1 MDPAYSIIVFT
12 TASGAGY
19 GLLVLVSLLAIGGV
33 LPPTTGLGLAALGA
47 AAALIA
53 AGLSSSA
60 LHLGRPERALG
71 AFSQWRSS
79 WLAREGVA
87 AVATFAPLG
96 LFGIGWVFFNDVGG
110 FFAWM
115 AAACAFLALLT
126 VSCTAMIYASLKPI
140 RQWRNGFVLPA
151 YLALGLY
158 SGSLLLVLLTRMFG
172 VYRPAFA
179 VLAVILLGVAWAIK
193 WGYWRHIDAAPAQVT
208 LGAVTGL
215 GRLGEVRLLEAPH
228 TEANFVMREM
238 GYRDRARARPEAAG
252 HRAYRALSCTAG
264 APRRRCGGP
273 AGSGAIGRAAG
284 RPQRGARR
292 WRRTV
297 AVLRGGAARRHALLR
312 SRQDRFP

>member
-19 GLLVLVSLLAIGGV
+19 GLLVLVSLLAIGGS
-33 LPPTTGLGLAALGA
+33 LPATTGIGLVALGA
-47 AAALIA
+47 PAALIA

-60 LHLGRPERALG
+60 LHLGRPERALA

-87 AVATFAPLG
+87 AVATFLPLG
-96 LFGIGWVFFNDVGG
+96 LFGIGWVFFNNVGG

-115 AAACAFLALLT
+115 AVACALLALLT

-140 RQWRNGFVLPA
+140 QQWRNSFVLPG

-158 SGSLLLVLLTRMFG
+158 SGSLLLVSLTRAFG

-179 VLAVILLGVAWAIK
+179 VLAVILLGVAWTIK
-193 WGYWRHIDAAPAQVT
+193 WGYWRHIDATPAQIS
-208 LGAVTGL
+208 LGAASGL

-238 GYRDRARARPEAAG
+238 GYAIARAHARQLRVLVHVALFLAPLALLGVVAAG
-252 HRAYRALSCTAG
+252 PPILAQLAALL
-264 APRRRCGGP
+264 
-273 AGSGAIGRAAG
+273 
-284 RPQRGARR
+284 
-292 WRRTV
+292 
-297 AVLRGGAARRHALLR
+297 AVLSATLGVGVERWLFFAEARHVSMVFYVRAE
-312 SRQDRFP
+312 

>member
-19 GLLVLVSLLAIGGV
+19 GLLALVSLLAIGGA
-33 LPPTTGLGLAALGA
+33 LPPTTGLGLAAIGA
-47 AAALIA
+47 AAALIV

-115 AAACAFLALLT
+115 AAACALLALLT

-140 RQWRNGFVLPA
+140 RQWRNGFVLPG

-179 VLAVILLGVAWAIK
+179 LLAVILLGVAWAIK
-193 WGYWRHIDAAPAQVT
+193 WGYWRHIDATPAQIS
-208 LGAVTGL
+208 LGAASGL

-238 GYRDRARARPEAAG
+238 GYAIARAHARKLRIVAHVALFFAPLALLGVVAAGPPIPAQLAALLAVLSAALGVGVERWLFFAEARHVSMLFYDRAE
-252 HRAYRALSCTAG
+252 
-264 APRRRCGGP
+264 
-273 AGSGAIGRAAG
+273 
-284 RPQRGARR
+284 
-292 WRRTV
+292 
-297 AVLRGGAARRHALLR
+297 
-312 SRQDRFP
+312 

>member
-1 MDPAYSIIVFT
+1 MDPVYSIIVFT

-19 GLLVLVSLLAIGGV
+19 GLLFLVSLLAIGGAM
-33 LPPTTGLGLAALGA
+33 PPTTGLGLAALGA
-47 AAALIA
+47 PAALIA

-96 LFGIGWVFFNDVGG
+96 LFGVGWVSFNDVGG

-115 AAACAFLALLT
+115 AMACAFLALLT
-126 VSCTAMIYASLKPI
+126 VSCTGMIYASLKPI
-140 RQWRNGFVLPA
+140 RQWRNGFVLPC
-151 YLALGLY
+151 YLALALY

-172 VYRPAFA
+172 VFRPAFA
-179 VLAVILLGVAWAIK
+179 LLAVILLGVAWAIK
-193 WGYWRHIDAAPAQVT
+193 WGYWRHIDAAPAQVN

-215 GRLGEVRLLEAPH
+215 GQFGQVRLLEAPH

-238 GYRDRARARPEAAG
+238 GFEIARAHARKLRFIVHGALFLAPLALLGVVAAG
-252 HRAYRALSCTAG
+252 PPIPAQSAALLAVLS
-264 APRRRCGGP
+264 
-273 AGSGAIGRAAG
+273 AALG
-284 RPQRGARR
+284 
-292 WRRTV
+292 V
-297 AVLRGGAARRHALLR
+297 AVERWLFFAEAQHVSMLFYERAE
-312 SRQDRFP
+312 

>member
-19 GLLVLVSLLAIGGV
+19 GLLVLVSLLAIVGA

-47 AAALIA
+47 AAALIS

-87 AVATFAPLG
+87 AIATLAPLG

-115 AAACAFLALLT
+115 AAACALLALLT

-140 RQWRNGFVLPA
+140 QRWRNGFVLPG
-151 YLALGLY
+151 YLALSLY
-158 SGSLLLVLLTRMFG
+158 SGSLLLVLLTRAFG
-172 VYRPAFA
+172 VYRPAFG
-179 VLAVILLGVAWAIK
+179 VLAVILLSVAWTIK
-193 WGYWRHIDAAPAQVT
+193 WGCWRHIDATPAQIS
-208 LGAVTGL
+208 LGAASGL
-215 GRLGEVRLLEAPH
+215 SRLGEVRLLEAPH

-238 GYRDRARARPEAAG
+238 GYAIALAHARKLRVVAHVALFLAPLALLGVVAAGSPVLARLAALLAVLSAALGVGVERWLFFAEAQHVSMVFYDRAG
-252 HRAYRALSCTAG
+252 
-264 APRRRCGGP
+264 
-273 AGSGAIGRAAG
+273 
-284 RPQRGARR
+284 
-292 WRRTV
+292 
-297 AVLRGGAARRHALLR
+297 
-312 SRQDRFP
+312 

>member
-19 GLLVLVSLLAIGGV
+19 GLLALVSLSAIGGV
-33 LPPTTGLGLAALGA
+33 LPATTGLGLAALGA

-79 WLAREGVA
+79 WLAREGVL

-115 AAACAFLALLT
+115 AAACALLALLT

-140 RQWRNGFVLPA
+140 QQWRNGFVLPA

-158 SGSLLLVLLTRMFG
+158 CGALLLVLLTRAFG

-179 VLAVILLGVAWAIK
+179 VLAIILLGVAWAIK
-193 WGYWRHIDAAPAQVT
+193 WGYWRHIDATPAQIS
-208 LGAVTGL
+208 LGAASGL

-238 GYRDRARARPEAAG
+238 GYKIARAHARKLRVIV
-252 HRAYRALSCTAG
+252 HVALFLAPLILLGAVAAG
-264 APRRRCGGP
+264 APP
-273 AGSGAIGRAAG
+273 LATLAAALAALSAAAGAGVERWLFFAEAGHTCMLFYGRAN
-284 RPQRGARR
+284 
-292 WRRTV
+292 
-297 AVLRGGAARRHALLR
+297 
-312 SRQDRFP
+312 

>member
-19 GLLVLVSLLAIGGV
+19 GLLALVSLLAIGGV
-33 LPPTTGLGLAALGA
+33 LPPTTGLGLAALGTS
-47 AAALIA
+47 AALIA

-79 WLAREGVA
+79 WLAREGVL

-115 AAACAFLALLT
+115 AGACALLGLLT
-126 VSCTAMIYASLKPI
+126 VSCTAMIYVSLKPI
-140 RQWRNGFVLPA
+140 QQWHNGFVLPG
-151 YLALGLY
+151 YLALGLC

-179 VLAVILLGVAWAIK
+179 LLAIILLGVTWAIK
-193 WGYWRHIDAAPAQVT
+193 WGYWRHIDAAPADVN

-215 GRLGEVRLLEAPH
+215 DRLGEVRLLEAPH

-238 GYRDRARARPEAAG
+238 GYEIARAHAWKLRLVVHIALFLAPLALLGVVAAGPPILAQLAALLAVLGAAVGVAVERWLFFAEARHVGMLFYDRAE
-252 HRAYRALSCTAG
+252 
-264 APRRRCGGP
+264 
-273 AGSGAIGRAAG
+273 
-284 RPQRGARR
+284 
-292 WRRTV
+292 
-297 AVLRGGAARRHALLR
+297 
-312 SRQDRFP
+312 

>member
-19 GLLVLVSLLAIGGV
+19 GLLVLVSLLAIVGA

-47 AAALIA
+47 AAALIS

-87 AVATFAPLG
+87 AIATLAPLG

-115 AAACAFLALLT
+115 AAACALLALLT

-140 RQWRNGFVLPA
+140 QRWRNGFVLPG
-151 YLALGLY
+151 YLALSLY
-158 SGSLLLVLLTRMFG
+158 SGSLLLVLLTRAFG
-172 VYRPAFA
+172 VYRPAFG
-179 VLAVILLGVAWAIK
+179 VLAVILLSVAWTIK
-193 WGYWRHIDAAPAQVT
+193 WGYWRHIDATPAQIS
-208 LGAVTGL
+208 LGAASGL
-215 GRLGEVRLLEAPH
+215 SRLGEVRLLEAPH

-238 GYRDRARARPEAAG
+238 GYAIARAHARKLRVVAHVALFLAPLALLGVVAAGSPVLARLAALLAVLSAALGVGVERWLFFAEAQHVSMVFYDRAG
-252 HRAYRALSCTAG
+252 
-264 APRRRCGGP
+264 
-273 AGSGAIGRAAG
+273 
-284 RPQRGARR
+284 
-292 WRRTV
+292 
-297 AVLRGGAARRHALLR
+297 
-312 SRQDRFP
+312 

>member
-19 GLLVLVSLLAIGGV
+19 GLLVLVSLLAIGGA
-33 LPPTTGLGLAALGA
+33 LPATSGLGLTALGA

-87 AVATFAPLG
+87 AVSTLAPLG

-115 AAACAFLALLT
+115 AAACALLALLT

-140 RQWRNGFVLPA
+140 RQWRNGFVLPG
-151 YLALGLY
+151 YLALSLY
-158 SGSLLLVLLTRMFG
+158 SGSLLLVLLTRAFG
-172 VYRPAFA
+172 VYRPAFG
-179 VLAVILLGVAWAIK
+179 VLAVILLSVAWTIK
-193 WGYWRHIDAAPAQVT
+193 WGYWRHIDATPAQIS
-208 LGAVTGL
+208 LGAASGL
-215 GRLGEVRLLEAPH
+215 SRLGEVRLLEAPH

-238 GYRDRARARPEAAG
+238 GYAIARAHARKLRVVVHVALFLAPLALLGVVAAGPPIQTQSAALLAVLSAALGVAVERWLFFAEARHVSMVFYDRAG
-252 HRAYRALSCTAG
+252 
-264 APRRRCGGP
+264 
-273 AGSGAIGRAAG
+273 
-284 RPQRGARR
+284 
-292 WRRTV
+292 
-297 AVLRGGAARRHALLR
+297 
-312 SRQDRFP
+312 

>member
-19 GLLVLVSLLAIGGV
+19 GLLVLVSLLAIVGA

-47 AAALIA
+47 AAALIS

-87 AVATFAPLG
+87 AIATLAPLG

-115 AAACAFLALLT
+115 AAACALLALLT

-140 RQWRNGFVLPA
+140 QRWRNGFVLPG
-151 YLALGLY
+151 YLALSLY
-158 SGSLLLVLLTRMFG
+158 SGSLLLVLLTRAFG
-172 VYRPAFA
+172 VYRPAFG
-179 VLAVILLGVAWAIK
+179 VLAVILLSVAWTIK
-193 WGYWRHIDAAPAQVT
+193 WGYWRHIDATPAQIS
-208 LGAVTGL
+208 LGAASGL
-215 GRLGEVRLLEAPH
+215 SRLGEVRLLEAPH

-238 GYRDRARARPEAAG
+238 GYAIARAHARKLRVVAHVALFLAPLALLGVVAAGSPVLARLAALLAVVSAALGVGVERWLFFAEAQHVSMVFYDRAG
-252 HRAYRALSCTAG
+252 
-264 APRRRCGGP
+264 
-273 AGSGAIGRAAG
+273 
-284 RPQRGARR
+284 
-292 WRRTV
+292 
-297 AVLRGGAARRHALLR
+297 
-312 SRQDRFP
+312 

>member
-19 GLLVLVSLLAIGGV
+19 GLLALVSLLAIGGA
-33 LPPTTGLGLAALGA
+33 LPATTGLGLAALGA
-47 AAALIA
+47 AAALIS

-87 AVATFAPLG
+87 AIATFAPLG

-110 FFAWM
+110 FFTWM
-115 AAACAFLALLT
+115 AAACALLALLT

-140 RQWRNGFVLPA
+140 RQWRNRFVLPA

-158 SGSLLLVLLTRMFG
+158 SGSLLLVSLTRVFG

-193 WGYWRHIDAAPAQVT
+193 WGYWRHIDATPAQIS
-208 LGAVTGL
+208 LGAASGL
-215 GRLGEVRLLEAPH
+215 GRLGEVRLFEAPH

-238 GYRDRARARPEAAG
+238 GYVMARAHARKLRIVV
-252 HRAYRALSCTAG
+252 HVALFLAPLVLLGVVAAG
-264 APRRRCGGP
+264 APP
-273 AGSGAIGRAAG
+273 LAMLAAG
-284 RPQRGARR
+284 LAALSAAVG
-292 WRRTV
+292 V
-297 AVLRGGAARRHALLR
+297 AVERWLFFAEARHVSMLFY
-312 SRQDRFP
+312 DRAE

>member
-19 GLLVLVSLLAIGGV
+19 GLLVLVSLLAIVGA

-47 AAALIA
+47 AAALIS

-115 AAACAFLALLT
+115 AAACALLALLT

-140 RQWRNGFVLPA
+140 QRWRNGFVLPG
-151 YLALGLY
+151 YLALSLY
-158 SGSLLLVLLTRMFG
+158 SGSLLLVLLTRAFG
-172 VYRPAFA
+172 VYRPAFG
-179 VLAVILLGVAWAIK
+179 VLAVILLSVAWTIK
-193 WGYWRHIDAAPAQVT
+193 WGYWRHIDATPAQIS
-208 LGAVTGL
+208 LGAASGL
-215 GRLGEVRLLEAPH
+215 SRLGEVRLLEAPH

-238 GYRDRARARPEAAG
+238 GYAIARAHARKLRVVVHVALFLAPLALLGVVAAGPPIPAESAALLAVLSAALGVAVERWLFFAEARHVSMLFYDRAG
-252 HRAYRALSCTAG
+252 
-264 APRRRCGGP
+264 
-273 AGSGAIGRAAG
+273 
-284 RPQRGARR
+284 
-292 WRRTV
+292 
-297 AVLRGGAARRHALLR
+297 
-312 SRQDRFP
+312 